1 LRAGRGQSQSL
12 SVIEMPAETR
22 ILDPMAE
29 LIVDDRDLVGHLTV
43 GEKIRGFHG
52 DIRVPLFSIVSVAPD
67 PPHWPTPP
75 DVTPRSH

>member
-1 LRAGRGQSQSL
+1 MRAGRSQPQSL
-12 SVIEMPAETR
+12 SVIGMPAETR

-29 LIVDDRDLVGHLTV
+29 LIVDDWDLVGHLTV
-43 GEKIRGFHG
+43 GEKIWGFHG
-52 DIRVPLFSIVSVAPD
+52 DIRIRLFSIVSVAPG

>member
-29 LIVDDRDLVGHLTV
+29 LI
-43 GEKIRGFHG
+43 
-52 DIRVPLFSIVSVAPD
+52 SIVSVAPD